1 MLTLRDISSGIGGTL
16 EGNPEL
22 LVDGPCEPKFASE
35 SQLALALSDQY
46 IKEISLGKAKAA
58 LFTKPVN
65 WKNLKLE
72 GAIFLNKSKT
82 ALYKVNKL
90 FHYPPKNQKGI
101 SPSAFVDESTKIGKN
116 VSIGPFTSIGAN
128 CVIGDN
134 VTIFSNVTIM
144 HNVNIKKETIIYPGV
159 RLLENVKIGKNVIC
173 NSNTVIGSD
182 GFSFVSDTGEGIE
195 KVMLARSDEVKMN
208 VNNYLKVESLGSVE
222 VHDNVEI
229 GANCCIDKGT
239 IANTIIR
246 EGTKIDNLVHIAHN
260 VQLGRNCLIC
270 GQVGIAGS
278 AKVGDRVVMGGQSGV
293 GDNIEVGSDVILAGK
308 TGLSVNAR
316 PNQFLMGN
324 PAMLKS
330 RNIKSYMAFR
340 RLPQLIKMLKK

>member
-1 MLTLRDISSGIGGTL
+1 MLTLKDISSRIGGAI
-16 EGNPEL
+16 EGNPKIML
-22 LVDGPCEPKFASE
+22 SGPSEPKSANE
-35 SQLALALSDQY
+35 TQLALALNDQY
-46 IKEISLGKAKAA
+46 ISDIYLGKAKAA
-58 LFTKPVN
+58 LFTKSVD
-65 WKNLKLE
+65 WRKYKLE
-72 GAIFLNKSKT
+72 GAIFLNKGKS

-90 FHYPPKNQKGI
+90 FHYPPKVLKGV
-101 SPSAFVDESTKIGKN
+101 SPSAIVDETAKIGKN
-116 VSIGPFTSIGAN
+116 VNIGPFTYVGAN

-134 VTIFSNVTIM
+134 VNIFSNVTIM
-144 HNVNIKKETIIYPGV
+144 NNVTIDNATVLYSGV
-159 RLLENVKIGKNVIC
+159 RVFENVKIGKNVIC
-173 NSNTVIGSD
+173 SANVVIGSD
-182 GFSFVSDTGEGIE
+182 GFSFVSDTGDGIE
-195 KVMLARSDEVKMN
+195 KAMLTRSDEVKMN
-208 VNNYLKVESLGSVE
+208 LNNYLKVESLGSVDI
-222 VHDNVEI
+222 HSNVEI

-239 IANTIIR
+239 ISNTIIG

-260 VQLGRNCLIC
+260 VHLGKNCLIC

-278 AKVGDRVVMGGQSGV
+278 AKIGDRVVMGGQSGV

-308 TGLSVNAR
+308 TGLSVNAK

>member
-1 MLTLRDISSGIGGTL
+1 MRTLRDISSQIGGTL

-22 LVDGPCEPKFASE
+22 LVSGPSEPKYASE
-35 SQLALALSDQY
+35 KQLAMALNDQY
-46 IKEISLGKAKAA
+46 TNEIRLGNAKAA
-58 LFTKPVN
+58 LFTKPVD
-65 WKNLKLE
+65 WRALKLE
-72 GAIFLNKSKT
+72 GAIFLNKGKT
-82 ALYKVNKL
+82 ALYEMNRIFHDIPNCVN
-90 FHYPPKNQKGI
+90 GI
-101 SPSAFVDESTKIGKN
+101 SQSAFVDDSATIGKN
-116 VSIGPFTSIGAN
+116 VNIGPFTYVGSN

-144 HNVNIKKETIIYPGV
+144 HNVIVDDHTILYSGV
-159 RLLENVKIGKNVIC
+159 RVLANVKIGKNVIC
-173 NSNTVIGSD
+173 NSNAVIGSD
-182 GFSFVSDTGEGIE
+182 GFSFVSDTGEGVE
-195 KVMLARSDEVKMN
+195 KVMLDRSDEVKMKL
-208 VNNYLKVESLGSVE
+208 NNYLKVESLGSVE
-222 VHDNVEI
+222 IHDNVEI
-229 GANCCIDKGT
+229 GANCCIDRGT
-239 IANTIIR
+239 IANTIIG

-308 TGLSVNAR
+308 TGLSVNAK

-330 RNIKSYMAFR
+330 RNIASYMAFR
-340 RLPQLIKMLKK
+340 RLPRLIKMLKN